1 MKNRS
6 LVITLTVAYAG
17 LVCGAIALGS
27 PANLLGST
35 LSFFSEPAAIEQ
47 LNAFDADDNAV
58 PDFINAGRIL
68 EIFVS
73 APQWLTPL
81 LGQPMRM
88 PGMIRIDE
96 RFFMMPSD
104 HTAAPAMSVEEDNPA
119 FDVVEPLWTSDT
131 IQLAPEFEGSM
142 SDKTAPFLVPS
153 ISPSSSLP
161 ASLMMPGFTMPP
173 ATTAPSS
180 TPPAVTAPP
189 SSTPPVTSA
198 PPAVVP
204 ATATSSTMNS
214 CSDGMNPDGDA
225 MMDMADMDGGTE
237 CDTVAASGGS
247 SSTMDSCNDGMNM
260 DGDMFMDMADMDGGT
275 QCDTV
280 AASGGSSSTMNSCN
294 DGMNPDMDMM
304 FDMADL
310 DGGTECDTT
319 GDFSSEFM
327 PF

>member
-1 MKNRS
+1 LYNIIKYQHSFMKNRS

-35 LSFFSEPAAIEQ
+35 LNFFSEPAAIEQ
-47 LNAFDADDNAV
+47 LQSFDADDNAV
-58 PDFINAGRIL
+58 PDFINAERIL

-73 APQWLTPL
+73 SPQWLTPL

-96 RFFMMPSD
+96 RFFTMPGD
-104 HTAAPAMSVEEDNPA
+104 HTAAPATFSEEDYPA

-131 IQLAPEFEGSM
+131 IQLSPEFEGGASPAQNLP
-142 SDKTAPFLVPS
+142 APFLVPS

-161 ASLMMPGFTMPP
+161 ASLMMPTAP
-173 ATTAPSS
+173 TAPSS
-180 TPPAVTAPP
+180 TPPSVTAPP

-204 ATATSSTMNS
+204 VTATSSTMNS
-214 CSDGMNPDGDA
+214 CSDGLNPDGDA
-225 MMDMADMDGGTE
+225 MMDMADMDGGT
-237 CDTVAASGGS
+237 
-247 SSTMDSCNDGMNM
+247 
-260 DGDMFMDMADMDGGT
+260 

-280 AASGGSSSTMNSCN
+280 AATSGGSASTMNSCN
-294 DGMNPDMDMM
+294 DGMNPDGDAMMDMS
-304 FDMADL
+304 DM
-310 DGGTECDTT
+310 DGGTQCDTVGATSGGSFST
-319 GDFSSEFM
+319 GFM